1 MVSGGTYE
9 TPVLEGLLDEN
20 FVNQL
25 KLQDT
30 YNEDS
35 FEREYRSRWGGDIAN
50 AFFSA
55 EKFDRYRVLKQPEY
69 EYSGRSSKTA
79 YYVLG
84 VDVGRFDCSTEV
96 LVFKVTPQPQGN
108 AIKSLINIYTLNA
121 EHFEDQAIKLKKI
134 FYKYRAKI
142 IAIDGN
148 GVGAG
153 LIDYLIKAQT
163 DPDTNEY
170 LPPFGVEND
179 DEGRY
184 KNFRTPDMQTDAL
197 YIIKANAPMN
207 TEMYAY
213 AKVQMINGKI
223 KLLID
228 ESQAKATLMSTK
240 AGQAMSIAQRND
252 YLRPYVL
259 TTVLREQLL
268 RFWQAKK

>member
-1 MVSGGTYE
+1 M
-9 TPVLEGLLDEN
+9 
-20 FVNQL
+20 
-25 KLQDT
+25 
-30 YNEDS
+30 
-35 FEREYRSRWGGDIAN
+35 
-50 AFFSA
+50 
-55 EKFDRYRVLKQPEY
+55 
-69 EYSGRSSKTA
+69 
-79 YYVLG
+79 
-84 VDVGRFDCSTEV
+84 
-96 LVFKVTPQPQGN
+96 VFKVTPQPQGP
-108 AIKSLINIYTLNA
+108 AIKSLVNIYTLSA

-134 FYKYRAKI
+134 FYKYHARC
-142 IAIDGN
+142 IAIDAN

-153 LIDYLIKAQT
+153 LVDYLVKAQT

-179 DEGRY
+179 DENKY
-184 KNFRTPDMQTDAL
+184 KNFRTPDMEEDAL
-197 YIIKANAPMN
+197 FLIKANAPMN

-268 RFWQAKK
+268 GFGRLRSDS

>member
-1 MVSGGTYE
+1 M
-9 TPVLEGLLDEN
+9 
-20 FVNQL
+20 
-25 KLQDT
+25 
-30 YNEDS
+30 
-35 FEREYRSRWGGDIAN
+35 W
-50 AFFSA
+50 
-55 EKFDRYRVLKQPEY
+55 
-69 EYSGRSSKTA
+69 
-79 YYVLG
+79 
-84 VDVGRFDCSTEV
+84 
-96 LVFKVTPQPQGN
+96 
-108 AIKSLINIYTLNA
+108 
-121 EHFEDQAIKLKKI
+121 KI
-134 FYKYRAKI
+134 S
-142 IAIDGN
+142 
-148 GVGAG
+148 GAG

-240 AGQAMSIAQRND
+240 AGQAMSISQRND

-259 TTVLREQLL
+259 TTVLREQLCNL
-268 RFWQAKK
+268 AQENEGLNIILKQVSKTIKKDKFSAFIYGLYYIKKYEESKHKRKKVRLSDYMYFS